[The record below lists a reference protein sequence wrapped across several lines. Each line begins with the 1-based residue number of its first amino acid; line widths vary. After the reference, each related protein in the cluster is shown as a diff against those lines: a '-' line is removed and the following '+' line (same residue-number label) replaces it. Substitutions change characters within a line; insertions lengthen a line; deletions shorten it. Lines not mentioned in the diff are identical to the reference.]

1 MKRRCWSSFGLVI
14 AVLLLTTTFLAACKK
29 KENTPEDYL
38 GRVNY
43 DAPTALLQYRV
54 DEEGEW
60 LDYREVKDL
69 DKLLNSTGLP
79 VVLCIRQHRDYAAPI
94 VIPQMEEWAVQYH
107 DKAYFI
113 FTYVNESSYIL
124 DQLEVHVTPTF
135 YLLQNGS
142 KIMYASWEEENALV
156 LLQDALDKRVKE
168 E

>member
-1 MKRRCWSSFGLVI
+1 MKRKLCSKSCLTLAVVFWLVC
-14 AVLLLTTTFLAACKK
+14 FLASCQK
-29 KENTPEDYL
+29 KEKAPEDYL
-38 GRVNY
+38 GQVNY
-43 DAPTALLQYRV
+43 DAPTALLQYSV
-54 DEEGEW
+54 NEEGEW
-60 LDYREVKDL
+60 LEYREVKDL
-69 DKLLNSTGLP
+69 DKFINSTGLP

-113 FTYVNESSYIL
+113 FTYVNEHSYIL

-142 KIMYASWEEENALV
+142 KIMYASWQEENALV
-156 LLQDALDKRVKE
+156 LLQDALDKCVKE

>member
-1 MKRRCWSSFGLVI
+1 MKRRCWSSFGLVL
-14 AVLLLTTTFLAACKK
+14 AVLLLTTTFLAACKG

-54 DEEGEW
+54 DGEGEW

-79 VVLCIRQHRDYAAPI
+79 
-94 VIPQMEEWAVQYH
+94 EWAVQYH